1 VVLDTNV
8 LLDLPDLRQYRTDY
22 PDLTLVI
29 LPEVLGE
36 LHGLGRSRGPEGQ
49 PARRAQLELDHLA
62 RMRGAALGVPVG
74 GGTVSVLVPEPHGVK
89 DLSVDA
95 ALIRTVQELQ
105 RKQPRAVV
113 ALFTRDS
120 RVAEK
125 ALFAGIPC
133 PLPRNRPVNARSAE
147 EALRQVVLSASS
159 Y

>member
-1 VVLDTNV
+1 MDTNV
-8 LLDLPDLRQYRTDY
+8 LLDLPDLRQYRTQY
-22 PDLTLVI
+22 PDVTLVI

-36 LHGLGRSRGPEGQ
+36 LHGLGRARGPEGQ
-49 PARRAQLELDHLA
+49 RARRAQLELEHLA

-74 GGTVSVLVPEPHGVK
+74 GGTVSALVPEPHGET

-95 ALIRTVQELQ
+95 ALIRTAQELQ
-105 RKQPRAVV
+105 REQPRAVV

-120 RVAEK
+120 RVAEQ

-133 PLPRNRPVNARSAE
+133 PLPRNRAVTPRSAE
-147 EALRQVVLSASS
+147 EALRQVVRSASS